1 MVYWRDL
8 QCQLAVLQP
17 SDNDYDD
24 NDNDDDDNN
33 VEEDNVMIMMVV

>member
-17 SDNDYDD
+17 SDND
-24 NDNDDDDNN
+24 NDDNN